1 LLINDGMR
9 NTGWQV
15 GRKAYMFPKL
25 AVVGV
30 LNLRKTGPIRWR
42 PSEEGETRGKE
53 KKTNLVKVILVELA
67 NEGRKIGVFK
77 HPREDGLCEL
87 VHILSREIR
96 GSNHISARGET
107 IADLDYKAVAI
118 RPP

>member
-1 LLINDGMR
+1 
-9 NTGWQV
+9 
-15 GRKAYMFPKL
+15 MFPKL

-30 LNLRKTGPIRWR
+30 LNLRKSGPIRWR
-42 PSEEGETRGKE
+42 PAGEGEREEKG

-67 NEGRKIGVFK
+67 NEGSKIGVFE

-87 VHILSREIR
+87 VHVLSREIR

-107 IADLDYKAVAI
+107 IADLDYKAVTI
-118 RPP
+118 RAPRNDPLERGIL